1 MLFKVLLTCVLLNG
15 CAIIRASPNTGV
27 ERITVMCLFNFGP
40 CFDAADT
47 RTDVEEVEEMDVTTQ

>member
-1 MLFKVLLTCVLLNG
+1 MLLNG